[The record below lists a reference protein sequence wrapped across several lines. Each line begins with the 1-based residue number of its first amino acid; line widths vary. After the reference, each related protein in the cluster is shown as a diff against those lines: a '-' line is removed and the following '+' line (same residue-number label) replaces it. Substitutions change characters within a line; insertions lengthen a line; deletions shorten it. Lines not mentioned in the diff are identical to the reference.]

1 MCGMAEIEFDNRA
14 AGSHTVADAGAS
26 DAKADL
32 APDSERDRWLSAMA
46 DLSNQEER
54 HYANLSRRMDKLE
67 RGRGMLSGMDSE
79 MKSMLVLMA
88 IGILA
93 PIAIDLLLEVY
104 RGWRQRLSS

>member
-1 MCGMAEIEFDNRA
+1 MAEIDFDNRS
-14 AGSHTVADAGAS
+14 AGVTHTTADAGAS

-79 MKSMLVLMA
+79 IKTMLVLMA
-88 IGILA
+88 MGILV
-93 PIAIDLLLEVY
+93 PIAVDLLMEVY